1 MATNRQER
9 AAIKALQL
17 VIIRGRMMAYE
28 NMSHASIADLLDRAE
43 YLAGLLCNEKFT
55 TEVFLDN
62 LSDLAKLH
70 DCGMALEVF
79 ESSLKS
85 SCNDA

>member
-1 MATNRQER
+1 MATTTQER

-28 NMSHASIADLLDRAE
+28 NVSHASIADLLDRAE
-43 YLAGLLCNEKFT
+43 YLAGLLCDEKFT
-55 TEVFLDN
+55 LEVFLEN
-62 LSDLAKLH
+62 LTDLAKMH
-70 DCGMALEVF
+70 DCGSALEVF
-79 ESSLKS
+79 AFSRNS